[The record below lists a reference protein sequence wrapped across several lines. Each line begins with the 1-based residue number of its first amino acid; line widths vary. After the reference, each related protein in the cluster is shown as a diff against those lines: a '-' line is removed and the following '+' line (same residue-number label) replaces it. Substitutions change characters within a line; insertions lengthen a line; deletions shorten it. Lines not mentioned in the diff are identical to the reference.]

1 MIVRNN
7 DWRDFNRN
15 KQGKMSEFV
24 GTRRNSCLFIVE
36 RISNNTDPL
45 APNPGLTLAGGP
57 ARLDTDNDTVG
68 R

>member
-15 KQGKMSEFV
+15 KQVKMSEFV
-24 GTRRNSCLFIVE
+24 GSCRNSCLFIVE
-36 RISNNTDPL
+36 RISNNTAPL
-45 APNPGLTLAGGP
+45 APNPGPTPAGGP
-57 ARLDTDNDTVG
+57 AWIDTDNDTVG